1 LGEPVLN
8 LTQDLF
14 ALQEIIFRTRPRFI
28 VEVGA
33 AWGGS
38 LLFYSTLMEVLGGE
52 GIIAVDVYIPDD
64 LRERI
69 GQHGRL
75 AERIK
80 WLNGESTDP
89 VIVDAIR
96 EIIGD
101 TREVLVI
108 LDSHHTHDHVL
119 SELRLYS
126 PFVGKGQ
133 YLVCCDTI
141 IEDIPK
147 QEHRGRPWGPANN
160 PKTALDV
167 FHRENSRFAVDP
179 AIENKLLMS
188 CNPGGYLLAVGD

>member
-1 LGEPVLN
+1 MTCANES
-8 LTQDLF
+8 
-14 ALQEIIFRTRPRFI
+14 
-28 VEVGA
+28 
-33 AWGGS
+33 GS
-38 LLFYSTLMEVLGGE
+38 MAGWLS
-52 GIIAVDVYIPDD
+52 A
-64 LRERI
+64 
-69 GQHGRL
+69 
-75 AERIK
+75 IK

-89 VIVDAIR
+89 VIVDAIC

-147 QEHRGRPWGPANN
+147 QEHRGRPWGPGITLRQLWTSF
-160 PKTALDV
+160 TARIHV
-167 FHRENSRFAVDP
+167 VAVDP

-188 CNPGGYLLAVGD
+188 CNSGGYLLAVGD